1 MATILDGVWTN
12 RIDVEMG
19 TTYGS
24 NWPSNVKDGNLFPE
38 AVKIDKNVKL
48 TKTL

>member
-19 TTYGS
+19 TTYGLLQPTMVQIGQVMS
-24 NWPSNVKDGNLFPE
+24 KMAIHFQ
-38 AVKIDKNVKL
+38 KQQKL
-48 TKTL
+48 TKM